1 MLILS
6 CRVGSTI
13 RVGNDIRI
21 TVHARLGERVTFGVQ
36 APRQQE
42 LRLDDTVLQPAPQ
55 PEGGCWYL
63 FSLLG
68 VRAFRIGSIEV
79 RLCAR
84 AGGGA
89 GGAADDQVHLAFL
102 DADSVRIRLVEPV
115 GAQGGGL
122 RSFLD
127 GDRGGWTRSLT
138 RMVLS
143 GLSLRLF

>member
-21 TVHARLGERVTFGVQ
+21 TVHARLGDRVTFGVL
-36 APRQQE
+36 APRQLE
-42 LRLDDTVLQPAPQ
+42 LHLDDTVLQPAPQ
-55 PEGGCWYL
+55 RSGGCWYL

-68 VRAFRIGSIEV
+68 IRAFRIGAIEI

-84 AGGGA
+84 AGD
-89 GGAADDQVHLAFL
+89 AADDQVHLAFL
-102 DADSVRIRLVEPV
+102 DAEAMHIQLVEPV

-122 RSFLD
+122 RSFLR
-127 GDRGGWTRSLT
+127 GDKGDWTRSLT

-143 GLSLRLF
+143 GLSLHHL